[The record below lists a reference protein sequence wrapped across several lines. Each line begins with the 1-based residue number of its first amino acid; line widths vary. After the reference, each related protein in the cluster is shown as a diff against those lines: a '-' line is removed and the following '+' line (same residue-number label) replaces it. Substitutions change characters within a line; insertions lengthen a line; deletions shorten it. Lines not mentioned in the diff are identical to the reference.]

1 MCFVVSVLNHIIF
14 YRVFPKLRIMRKQ
27 GSNFL
32 VEHIKGLSS
41 DEARYG
47 IATVQP
53 NRGIKKCRIRNIWVE
68 YLITERDIVLIAPK
82 PCRICE
88 QIDGCTEDFVLH
100 VIEKYNNRQDKSGTH
115 YYLRP

>member
-1 MCFVVSVLNHIIF
+1 
-14 YRVFPKLRIMRKQ
+14 MRKQ

-68 YLITERDIVLIAPK
+68 YLITDLDIVLIAPK

-88 QIDGCTEDFVLH
+88 QLDGCTEDFVLQ
-100 VIEKYNNRQDKSGTH
+100 VIEKYNRQDKSGT
-115 YYLRP
+115 YYGL